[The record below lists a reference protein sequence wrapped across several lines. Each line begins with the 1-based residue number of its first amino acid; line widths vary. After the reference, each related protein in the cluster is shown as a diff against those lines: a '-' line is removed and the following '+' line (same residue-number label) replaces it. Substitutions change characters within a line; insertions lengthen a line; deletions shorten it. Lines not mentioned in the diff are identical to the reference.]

1 MTFCLRSM
9 NRGKILKFTTQQ
21 RIPTFF
27 SVQFLQDP
35 CLDSEDD
42 ERKRVDKAS
51 RWLASRLSTYLKVKG
66 PVQWLFVR
74 HKFFFIVL
82 LTKIANLSVVVL
94 VLFATENVSTQ
105 YLSQLY
111 SYLKHFLNN
120 NLNQFYHDRF
130 YTSDLIYMHFF
141 LAYGRDL
148 HFNSVYDCSQQP

>member
-9 NRGKILKFTTQQ
+9 NRGKILKFTIT
-21 RIPTFF
+21 TKNSHFF

-35 CLDSEDD
+35 CLDSEDE

-66 PVQWLFVR
+66 PVQCLFVR

-82 LTKIANLSVVVL
+82 LTKVANLTVVVL

-105 YLSQLY
+105 YLSQL
-111 SYLKHFLNN
+111 
-120 NLNQFYHDRF
+120 
-130 YTSDLIYMHFF
+130 TPI
-141 LAYGRDL
+141 
-148 HFNSVYDCSQQP
+148 